1 MRFVLILVFI
11 AVPLLEIA
19 LLIKAGDS
27 FGFWPT
33 FALVVFTAIL
43 GATMLRL
50 QGMSVLAR
58 AAQTLRAG
66 GMPIDSVADGV
77 FLLLAG
83 AFLLTPGLLTDTV
96 GLAFLIPSVR
106 LWLGKKLLSGV
117 KARMNEAQPV
127 HEGEPEGS
135 EDIQTP
141 RRRSWP
147 KRSKREKKKP
157 KVIDAEFEDL
167 DGPT

>member
-43 GATMLRL
+43 GATMLRW

-58 AAQTLRAG
+58 AVERLRAG
-66 GMPIDSVADGV
+66 SMPIDSVADGV

-83 AFLLTPGLLTDTV
+83 AFLLTPGLLTDAI
-96 GLAFLIPSVR
+96 GLAFLVPRVR
-106 LWLGKKLLSGV
+106 LWLGKKLLKGI
-117 KARMNEAQPV
+117 KTRMSTAETAHGDEA
-127 HEGEPEGS
+127 HEF
-135 EDIQTP
+135 EDIATPGQRKRAKQGQTG
-141 RRRSWP
+141 
-147 KRSKREKKKP
+147 KKKQN
-157 KVIDAEFEDL
+157 VIDAEFEDL
-167 DGPT
+167 DGPN